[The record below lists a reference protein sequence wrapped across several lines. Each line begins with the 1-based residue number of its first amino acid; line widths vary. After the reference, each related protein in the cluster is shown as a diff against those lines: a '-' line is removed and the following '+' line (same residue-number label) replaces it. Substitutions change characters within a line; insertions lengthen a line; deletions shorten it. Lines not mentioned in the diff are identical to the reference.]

1 MSPWRAASPWLLTAV
16 LGGAGLLHLAV
27 PGPYDR
33 IVPAFLPA
41 PRAWT
46 YGSGVVELLCAAAVA
61 APRTRGR
68 GALAAAVLFVVVFP
82 ANVQMAL
89 DAAST
94 TGRALAYARLPL
106 QVPLVLWALQVRR
119 HSGHSGSGGTE
130 RGAGR
135 RP

>member
-1 MSPWRAASPWLLTAV
+1 MSRWRAASPWLLAGL

-41 PRAWT
+41 PRVWT

-61 APRTRGR
+61 VPRTRSG
-68 GALAAAVLFVVVFP
+68 GALAAAVLLVAVFP
-82 ANVQMAL
+82 ANVQMAV
-89 DAAST
+89 DADGGLA
-94 TGRALAYARLPL
+94 RAVAYARLPL

-119 HSGHSGSGGTE
+119 HQARGSSDRWD

>member
-1 MSPWRAASPWLLTAV
+1 MSRWRAASPWLLAGL
-16 LGGAGLLHLAV
+16 LGGAGLLHFLV

-33 IVPAFLPA
+33 IVPGSLPA

-46 YGSGVVELLCAAAVA
+46 YGSGLVELLCAAAVA
-61 APRTRGR
+61 VPRTRSR
-68 GALAAAVLFVVVFP
+68 GALAAAALFVAVFP

-89 DAAST
+89 DADGAVA
-94 TGRALAYARLPL
+94 RAVAYARLPL

-119 HSGHSGSGGTE
+119 HQGCGSSDRWD

>member
-1 MSPWRAASPWLLTAV
+1 MSRWRAASPWLLAGL

-33 IVPAFLPA
+33 IVPGFLPA

-46 YGSGVVELLCAAAVA
+46 YASGVVQLLCAAAVA
-61 APRTRGR
+61 WPRTRSR
-68 GALAAAVLFVVVFP
+68 GALATAVLFVAIFP

-89 DAAST
+89 DADGALA
-94 TGRALAYARLPL
+94 RAVAYARLPL

-119 HSGHSGSGGTE
+119 S
-130 RGAGR
+130 AAR
-135 RP
+135 R